1 VLALLLDIDG
11 TLLDTFDAILEAMN
25 AAIQEVGGR
34 PLTAEEL
41 RPLIGMPVQRQMK
54 LLRDIEG
61 KVVEEI
67 TERYYEVFHALMDK
81 GVRSYP
87 GVAKTLAALA
97 GRPITTMS
105 TRRREEARHMLRVA
119 GLEPFFTEVVGGDEV
134 ARPKPYPDL
143 PRHAARALGVPV
155 DRAVVVGDSP
165 IDILA
170 GRAAGAWTVAAT
182 YGYGTPA
189 SLREAKPHATISRFP
204 ELPAVLEELEPRIGA
219 DSSTLSHEHTHD

>member
-11 TLLDTFDAILEAMN
+11 TLMDTFDAILEAMN
-25 AAIQEVGGR
+25 LAIAPSGIR
-34 PLTAEEL
+34 PLRAAEL

-54 LLRDIEG
+54 LLRDMEG
-61 KVVEEI
+61 RIVDDI
-67 TERYYEVFHALMDK
+67 TNRYYVVFHGLIDK

-87 GVAKTLAALA
+87 GVAETLAGLA

-119 GLEPFFTEVVGGDEV
+119 GLEPYFTEVVGGDEV
-134 ARPKPYPDL
+134 ARPKPSPDL

-170 GRAAGAWTVAAT
+170 GRSAGAWTVAAT

-189 SLREAKPHATISRFP
+189 SLREAKPHATISSFP
-204 ELPAVLEELEPRIGA
+204 ELPAVLEELEPHFGA
-219 DSSTLSHEHTHD
+219 ES